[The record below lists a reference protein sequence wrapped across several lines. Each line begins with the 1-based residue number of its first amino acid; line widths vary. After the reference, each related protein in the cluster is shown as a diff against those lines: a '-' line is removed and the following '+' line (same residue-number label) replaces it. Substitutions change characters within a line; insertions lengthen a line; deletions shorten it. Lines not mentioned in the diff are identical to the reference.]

1 MKRLQK
7 FIADSGYCSRREAEL
22 LIKQK
27 QVRVNKKVA
36 EIGMSVNDDDKVTVR
51 GAIIK
56 PNKEPIYIALNKPK
70 GYVSTSS
77 GEKSIS
83 SLVRVPERLFIVG
96 RLDKSSHGLILLT
109 NDGDFAYRL
118 THPSFAH
125 EKEYIIEL
133 AKDINSEMVAEF
145 KKGIDLGEKTKS
157 FMKSIKKIGP
167 KKYRVVL
174 SEGRNHQI
182 KRMFEFFGRTVL
194 DLQRVRMG
202 KYKMGNLKK
211 GSWVFI
217 NKDSC
222 Y

>member
-22 LIKQK
+22 LIKQR

-36 EIGMSVNDDDKVTVR
+36 EIGMSVSDDDKVTVR
-51 GAIIK
+51 GARIK
-56 PNKEPIYIALNKPK
+56 PNKELIYIALNKPK
-70 GYVSTSS
+70 GYISTNS
-77 GEKSIS
+77 GDKSIF
-83 SLVRVPERLFIVG
+83 SLVRVPERLFVVG

-125 EKEYIIEL
+125 EKEYIVEL
-133 AKDINSEMVAEF
+133 AKDINSEMVTEF

-157 FMKSIKKIGP
+157 SMKSINKIGP

-194 DLQRVRMG
+194 DLERVRIG

-217 NKDSC
+217 NKSQC